1 MTSRTHWADRV
12 VAGIILP
19 KEREN
24 ARQELLD
31 HMEDHMDSLL
41 AAGFSQ
47 EEAERQAIAAMGDPE
62 ETAKLLRRA
71 HQPVLTRLFQISRW
85 MLLCALVIFAV
96 SLLVRA
102 STLTLDDFHLPGKTP
117 TPSEELAP
125 LFTPESLSD
134 VYDGYDYLR
143 LTEPGDRV
151 RANGYTFT
159 VTKAAISGHT
169 QGSYS
174 RYRYQIILCLE
185 VTRDSRF
192 VPWPELPGDW
202 QMVTED
208 GSRSLSNEF
217 DRTSETRILH
227 GFHRNNREYLVRL
240 GGWFPQDSRWVDL
253 TYSNG
258 ESGFTLR
265 VNLEGGTEYAR

>member
-1 MTSRTHWADRV
+1 MTSRTNWADRA

-19 KEREN
+19 KERES

-31 HMEDHMDSLL
+31 HMEDHMDTLL
-41 AAGFSQ
+41 AAGFSR

-85 MLLCALVIFAV
+85 MLLCALAIFAV
-96 SLLVRA
+96 FLLVRA
-102 STLTLDDFHLPGKTP
+102 STLTLDDSRFLGKTP

-143 LTEPGDRV
+143 LTEPRNRV

-169 QGSYS
+169 QGNYS
-174 RYRYQIILCLE
+174 RYRYQIVLCLE
-185 VTRDSRF
+185 VARDSRF
-192 VPWPELPGDW
+192 IPWPELPGDW

-217 DRTSETRILH
+217 DRTFETRILH